1 MTYVQK
7 ESGNCEDVLKMA
19 LKNDNQKKTKKNQQK
34 QTINN
39 NSTKTKYSKNK
50 IEKTL
55 TFSTWGLLLLL
66 WYIVTKLGIFTP
78 TLLPGP
84 ARVWSAF
91 WRILANGY
99 NGVPLWLHL
108 GASFKRLFVALF
120 FAILTAIPL
129 GLLSGYFNK
138 VEAVIDSVVE
148 FYRPLP
154 PLAYY
159 TLLVLWFGID
169 DTSKQILLFLAAFA
183 PIYIAC
189 VSAVR
194 KLNQDFVLSAR
205 SLGASQK
212 DVFLNI
218 VLPASLP
225 EIFTGIRTAFGIA
238 YTTLVSSEMVAA
250 TSGIGWMVLDASN
263 FLKSDVIFV
272 GIIIMGI
279 SGVIIDAGLRLL
291 EKKIIFWKGHI

>member
-1 MTYVQK
+1 MFKKIVRIMRTCKEMVLNKKKNNKQK
-7 ESGNCEDVLKMA
+7 EKPAANNPKISRESG
-19 LKNDNQKKTKKNQQK
+19 KNKKTK
-34 QTINN
+34 T
-39 NSTKTKYSKNK
+39 
-50 IEKTL
+50 EKAL
-55 TFSTWGLLLLL
+55 TFITWATIFLT

-84 ARVWSAF
+84 ARVWNAF
-91 WRILANGY
+91 LRILENGY

-120 FAILTAIPL
+120 FAIFTAVPL
-129 GLLSGYFNK
+129 GLLSGYFDK

-169 DTSKQILLFLAAFA
+169 DTSKQILLFLAGFA

-194 KLNQDFVLSAR
+194 KLNQDFVLSAK
-205 SLGASQK
+205 SLGAAQK
-212 DVFLNI
+212 DVFFKI

-225 EIFTGIRTAFGIA
+225 EIFTGIRTAFGVA

-279 SGVIIDAGLRLL
+279 TGVMIDAGLRFL
-291 EKKIIFWKGHI
+291 ERKIIFWKGHV

>member
-1 MTYVQK
+1 
-7 ESGNCEDVLKMA
+7 MA
-19 LKNDNQKKTKKNQQK
+19 LDNKKEKNKTNNSSANTSSQNISRKPDKNKKTKTEKAL
-34 QTINN
+34 TI
-39 NSTKTKYSKNK
+39 
-50 IEKTL
+50 L
-55 TFSTWGLLLLL
+55 TWASIFLV
-66 WYIVTKLGIFTP
+66 WYIITELEIFTP

-84 ARVWSAF
+84 LRVWKAF
-91 WRILANGY
+91 LRILDEGY

-120 FAILTAIPL
+120 FAIFSAVPL
-129 GLLSGYFNK
+129 GLLSGYFDK

-169 DTSKQILLFLAAFA
+169 DASKQILLFLAAFA

-205 SLGASQK
+205 SLGAAQK
-212 DVFLNI
+212 DVFFKI

-225 EIFTGIRTAFGIA
+225 EIFTGIRTAFGVA

-272 GIIIMGI
+272 GIIVMGI
-279 SGVIIDAGLRLL
+279 TGVIIDAGLRFL
-291 EKKIIFWKGHI
+291 ERKIIFWKGHV

>member
-1 MTYVQK
+1 
-7 ESGNCEDVLKMA
+7 MA
-19 LKNDNQKKTKKNQQK
+19 LNNNQNNNQSENSAAQNSSQTIKRKQNKNKKTK
-34 QTINN
+34 T
-39 NSTKTKYSKNK
+39 
-50 IEKTL
+50 EKAL
-55 TFSTWGLLLLL
+55 TFLTWGSIFLL
-66 WYIVTKLGIFTP
+66 WYVITRMEVFTP

-84 ARVWSAF
+84 IRVWRAF
-91 WRILANGY
+91 LNILENGY

-120 FAILTAIPL
+120 FAIFSAVPL
-129 GLLSGYFNK
+129 GLLSGYFDK
-138 VEAVIDSVVE
+138 VEAIIDSVVE

-194 KLNQDFVLSAR
+194 KLNQDFVLSAK
-205 SLGASQK
+205 SLGAAQR
-212 DVFLNI
+212 DVFLKI

-225 EIFTGIRTAFGIA
+225 EIFTGIRTAFGVA

-263 FLKSDVIFV
+263 FLKSEVIFV

-279 SGVIIDAGLRLL
+279 TGVIIDAGLRFL
-291 EKKIIFWKGHI
+291 ERKIIFWKGHV

>member
-1 MTYVQK
+1 
-7 ESGNCEDVLKMA
+7 MA
-19 LKNDNQKKTKKNQQK
+19 LNKNQNGEQNEKPAENQQKISRESTENKKTK
-34 QTINN
+34 TE
-39 NSTKTKYSKNK
+39 K
-50 IEKTL
+50 IL
-55 TFSTWGLLLLL
+55 TFSTWASIFLI
-66 WYIVTKLGIFTP
+66 WYVVAKLGIFTP

-84 ARVWSAF
+84 ARVWTAF
-91 WRILANGY
+91 LNILKNGY
-99 NGVPLWLHL
+99 NGVPIWIHL

-120 FAILTAIPL
+120 FAIFTAVPL
-129 GLLSGYFNK
+129 GLLSGYFDK

-194 KLNQDFVLSAR
+194 KLNQDFVLSAK
-205 SLGASQK
+205 SMGASQRN
-212 DVFLNI
+212 VFFKI

-225 EIFTGIRTAFGIA
+225 EIFTGVRTAFGVA
-238 YTTLVSSEMVAA
+238 YTTLVSAEMVAA

-279 SGVIIDAGLRLL
+279 TGVIIDAGLRFL
-291 EKKIIFWKGHI
+291 ERKLIFWKGHV

>member
-1 MTYVQK
+1 
-7 ESGNCEDVLKMA
+7 MA
-19 LKNDNQKKTKKNQQK
+19 LNNNQNNEQQKKSAAQNDSQTINSKKDKNKKTKTEKAL
-34 QTINN
+34 TI
-39 NSTKTKYSKNK
+39 
-50 IEKTL
+50 L
-55 TFSTWGLLLLL
+55 TWGSIFLL
-66 WYIVTKLGIFTP
+66 WYVITRLGIFTP

-84 ARVWSAF
+84 ARVWRAF
-91 WRILANGY
+91 LNILENGY

-120 FAILTAIPL
+120 FAIFSAVPL

-138 VEAVIDSVVE
+138 VEAIIDSVVE

-194 KLNQDFVLSAR
+194 KLNQDFVLSAK
-205 SLGASQK
+205 SLGAAQR
-212 DVFLNI
+212 DVFLKI

-225 EIFTGIRTAFGIA
+225 EIFTGIRTAFGVA

-263 FLKSDVIFV
+263 FLKSEVIFV

-279 SGVIIDAGLRLL
+279 TGVIIDAGLRFL
-291 EKKIIFWKGHI
+291 ERKIIFWKGHV

>member
-1 MTYVQK
+1 MDSKKDSTK
-7 ESGNCEDVLKMA
+7 ENF
-19 LKNDNQKKTKKNQQK
+19 NNNQSPQLIDQEKKNK
-34 QTINN
+34 K
-39 NSTKTKYSKNK
+39 SRV
-50 IEKTL
+50 EKSL
-55 TFSTWGLLLLL
+55 TFMTWAAIFIL
-66 WYIVTKLGIFTP
+66 WYLITKLGIFTP

-84 ARVWSAF
+84 FRVWKAF
-91 WRILANGY
+91 LKILEQGY
-99 NGVPLWLHL
+99 NGLPIWIHL

-120 FAILTAIPL
+120 FAIITSVPL

-138 VEAVIDSVVE
+138 VEAIIDSVVE

-169 DTSKQILLFLAAFA
+169 DTSKQVLLFLAAFA
-183 PIYIAC
+183 PIYISC

-194 KLNQDFVLSAR
+194 KLNQDFVLSAK
-205 SLGASQK
+205 SLGAGQMQ
-212 DVFLNI
+212 VFFKI

-225 EIFTGIRTAFGIA
+225 EIFTGIRTAFGVA

-272 GIIIMGI
+272 GIIIMGVT
-279 SGVIIDAGLRLL
+279 GVIIDAGLRFL
-291 EKKIIFWKGHI
+291 ERRIIYWKGHL

>member
-1 MTYVQK
+1 
-7 ESGNCEDVLKMA
+7 MA
-19 LKNDNQKKTKKNQQK
+19 LNNKNENNQNNNSVAQTANSNINRKTTKNKKTK
-34 QTINN
+34 T
-39 NSTKTKYSKNK
+39 
-50 IEKTL
+50 EKAL
-55 TFSTWGLLLLL
+55 TFLTWGSIFLI
-66 WYIVTKLGIFTP
+66 WYIITRLGIFTP

-84 ARVWSAF
+84 ARVWGAF
-91 WRILANGY
+91 LRILENGY

-120 FAILTAIPL
+120 FAIFSAVPL
-129 GLLSGYFNK
+129 GLLSGYFDK
-138 VEAVIDSVVE
+138 VEAIIDSVVE

-194 KLNQDFVLSAR
+194 KLNQDFVLSAK
-205 SLGASQK
+205 SMGADQR
-212 DVFLNI
+212 DVFLKI

-225 EIFTGIRTAFGIA
+225 EIFTGIRTAFGVA

-279 SGVIIDAGLRLL
+279 TGVIIDAGLRFL
-291 EKKIIFWKGHI
+291 ERKIIFWKGHV

>member
-1 MTYVQK
+1 
-7 ESGNCEDVLKMA
+7 MA
-19 LKNDNQKKTKKNQQK
+19 LDNNQNNKKEKSNASQNAEK
-34 QTINN
+34 TISRESN
-39 NSTKTKYSKNK
+39 KNK
-50 IEKTL
+50 KSKTERAL
-55 TFSTWGLLLLL
+55 TFLTWASIFIL
-66 WYIVTKLGIFTP
+66 WYVITKLGIFTP

-84 ARVWSAF
+84 LRVWRAF
-91 WRILANGY
+91 LRILENGY
-99 NGVPLWLHL
+99 NGVPLWVHL

-120 FAILTAIPL
+120 FAIFSAVPL

-138 VEAVIDSVVE
+138 IEAVIDSVVE

-194 KLNQDFVLSAR
+194 KLNQDFVLSAK
-205 SLGASQK
+205 SLGAAQK
-212 DVFLNI
+212 DVFFKI

-225 EIFTGIRTAFGIA
+225 EIFTGIRTAFGVA

-279 SGVIIDAGLRLL
+279 TGVIIDAGLRFL
-291 EKKIIFWKGHI
+291 ERKIIFWKGHV

>member
-1 MTYVQK
+1 
-7 ESGNCEDVLKMA
+7 MA
-19 LKNDNQKKTKKNQQK
+19 LKNDQNNKQNKKPAANNQKISRKSNKKRKSKT
-34 QTINN
+34 
-39 NSTKTKYSKNK
+39 
-50 IEKTL
+50 EKTL
-55 TFSTWGLLLLL
+55 TFLTWSSIFLI
-66 WYIVTKLGIFTP
+66 WYVITKLGIFTP

-84 ARVWSAF
+84 ARVGSAF
-91 WRILANGY
+91 IRILENGY

-120 FAILTAIPL
+120 FAIFSAIPL
-129 GLLSGYFNK
+129 GLLSGYFDK

-212 DVFLNI
+212 DVFFKI

-225 EIFTGIRTAFGIA
+225 EIFTGIRTAFGVA

-279 SGVIIDAGLRLL
+279 TGVIIDSGLRFL
-291 EKKIIFWKGHI
+291 ERKIIFWKGHL